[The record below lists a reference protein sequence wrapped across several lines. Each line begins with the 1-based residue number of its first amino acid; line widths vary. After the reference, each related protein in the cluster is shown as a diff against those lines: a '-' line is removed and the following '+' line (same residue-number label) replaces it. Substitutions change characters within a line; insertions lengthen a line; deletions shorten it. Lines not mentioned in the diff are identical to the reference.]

1 MLLYSN
7 CTFYVQ
13 NRKNLRVFIIISLV
27 RPFKDFLINKTVYFI
42 SKHYSRKDHLNMRL
56 QRTAFKYRK
65 CAAVWMEV

>member
-42 SKHYSRKDHLNMRL
+42 SKHYSRKDHLNMGL
-56 QRTAFKYRK
+56 QRTVLKYRK